1 MEHVYLV
8 ILLALIEYMVFGGLV
23 ARARV
28 RYGIAAPAITGS
40 EPFERTFRVQQN
52 TLEGLVIFVPALWVF
67 GAYVSPAAAAVLGL
81 IGIVGRAIY
90 AKSYIEAAEKRGL
103 GAGICGIVN
112 VILVLGGVIGLIG
125 ELLGYL

>member
-67 GAYVSPAAAAVLGL
+67 GAYVNPAAAAVLGL

-112 VILVLGGVIGLIG
+112 VILVLGGLVGLIG
-125 ELLGYL
+125 KLLGYL